1 MNVFLYASNYTAAAV
16 IRSMDALYD
25 DNSPKL
31 CVYVPRDICGDGD
44 FNFARN
50 IEVIPATSLEGCAGI
65 CDYLIMD
72 SECPPENIEK
82 HEVLFAG
89 KRVFRLCREDEK
101 ESVQL
106 DAPAPTILILRYGLY
121 AQQCCTE
128 AALCGAF
135 RKSGINFEM
144 CGSPLYRSIEGS
156 AAEILGMGVGNSPS
170 CGGKRLRVAASSIGL
185 FESPES
191 DDEIRRT
198 IRASKPRFVILT
210 VNYSSDFSER
220 LSENIF
226 YKYDVK
232 IDIPV
237 KSAYTPV
244 KLSDTRIIPMRN
256 APPSDEMPSDETP
269 SNEADCLFAEDSAL
283 GERLVKLICKKLFL
297 PVGTHN
303 V

>member
-1 MNVFLYASNYTAAAV
+1 MNVFLYGSNYTAAAV
-16 IRSMDALYD
+16 IRSMDALYS

-31 CVYVPRDICGDGD
+31 RVYVPHDICGDGD
-44 FNFARN
+44 FDFARN
-50 IEVIPATSLEGCAGI
+50 IEVIPATSLEGYAEI
-65 CDYLIMD
+65 CDYLITD
-72 SECPPENIEK
+72 GECSPENIGK
-82 HEVLFAG
+82 IEVLFAG
-89 KRVFRLCREDEK
+89 KRVFRLCREEEK
-101 ESVQL
+101 SSVQL
-106 DAPAPTILILRYGLY
+106 DAPAPTILILCYGLY

-135 RKSGINFEM
+135 RKSGINIEM

-156 AAEILGMGVGNSPS
+156 AAEILGMGVGNSPTS
-170 CGGKRLRVAASSIGL
+170 YSKSLRVAASNIGL
-185 FESPES
+185 FEGPES

-220 LSENIF
+220 LRENIF

-256 APPSDEMPSDETP
+256 APPADETP
-269 SNEADCLFAEDSAL
+269 SDEVDCLFAEDGAL

-297 PVGTHN
+297 PVGTYK

>member
-1 MNVFLYASNYTAAAV
+1 MNVFLYVNNYTAAAV
-16 IRSMDALYD
+16 IRSMDALCD
-25 DNSPKL
+25 NNSPKL
-31 CVYVPRDICGDGD
+31 RVYVPRDICGDGD
-44 FNFARN
+44 FDFARN
-50 IEVIPATSLEGCAGI
+50 IEVIPATSLEACAEI
-65 CDYLIMD
+65 CDYLITD
-72 SECPPENIEK
+72 GECPPENIEK
-82 HEVLFAG
+82 LEELFAR

-135 RKSGINFEM
+135 RKSGINIEM

-156 AAEILGMGVGNSPS
+156 AAEILGMSAGISPPT
-170 CGGKRLRVAASSIGL
+170 GIKRLRVAASSIGL
-185 FESPES
+185 FEGPES

-220 LSENIF
+220 LRENIF

-237 KSAYTPV
+237 KSAYTPL

-256 APPSDEMPSDETP
+256 APPTDETP
-269 SNEADCLFAEDSAL
+269 SDEADCLFAEDAEL
-283 GERLVKLICKKLFL
+283 GEKLTKLICKKLFL
-297 PVGTHN
+297 PVGTYN

>member
-1 MNVFLYASNYTAAAV
+1 MNVFLYGNNYTAAAV
-16 IRSMDALYD
+16 IRSMDALYS

-31 CVYVPRDICGDGD
+31 RVYVPHDICGDGD
-44 FNFARN
+44 FDFARN
-50 IEVIPATSLEGCAGI
+50 IEVIPATSLEVCAGI
-65 CDYLIMD
+65 CDYLITD
-72 SECPPENIEK
+72 GECPPEN
-82 HEVLFAG
+82 AG
-89 KRVFRLCREDEK
+89 KRVFCLCREDEK

-135 RKSGINFEM
+135 RKSGINIEM
-144 CGSPLYRSIEGS
+144 CGSPLYRSIEGA
-156 AAEILGMGVGNSPS
+156 AAEILGMGVGNSPTS
-170 CGGKRLRVAASSIGL
+170 YSKRLRVAASSIGL
-185 FESPES
+185 FEGPES

-220 LSENIF
+220 LRENIF

-256 APPSDEMPSDETP
+256 APPADETP
-269 SNEADCLFAEDSAL
+269 SDEADCLFAEDAEL
-283 GERLVKLICKKLFL
+283 GEKLTKLICKKLFL
-297 PVGTHN
+297 PAGTYN